1 MQGETDYSNNR
12 LPAVAP
18 HIAIAGIDAA
28 SAIGLYT
35 NITFTFTDFI
45 PLNDA
50 NTVYANDYA
59 LLGVRLGF
67 RKNIQK
73 LSLDIYAGVDNALNE
88 VYSLGNDINAFG
100 GRYFNTAAGI
110 NYYGGLSLKYNFA
123 R

>member
-1 MQGETDYSNNR
+1 
-12 LPAVAP
+12 VAP
-18 HIAIAGIDAA
+18 HIAVAGIDAA
-28 SAIGLYT
+28 SRLGIYT

-59 LLGVRLGF
+59 LLGARLGY
-67 RKNIQK
+67 KKAAGKWQ
-73 LSLDIYAGVDNALNE
+73 LDIYGGVDNALNE

-110 NYYGGLSLKYNFA
+110 NYYGGLSLKCNFA